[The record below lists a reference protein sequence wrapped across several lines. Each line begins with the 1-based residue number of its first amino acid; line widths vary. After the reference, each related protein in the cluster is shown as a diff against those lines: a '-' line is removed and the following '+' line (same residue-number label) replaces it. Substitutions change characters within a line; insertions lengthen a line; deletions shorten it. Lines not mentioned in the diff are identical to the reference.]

1 MPMQGGRSGTGL
13 SPLDKR
19 AFFSV
24 VPETIGETAWTPST
38 RTALSD
44 TPDLNRARGL
54 GDCSPALFHLESP
67 VSALPFPMITTP
79 FTRRQFLTATT
90 AGIAATKP
98 TETPRWPIGCFNRP
112 WTKWSFDDTLDAIK
126 AAGYTHTGL
135 LTPTKDD
142 VFTSANATPAYLAA
156 LKAKIAARGLK
167 VNMTALRVKTA
178 LPLAEALAD
187 TRAQIANGHTMGVEF
202 ALTFGEDKPERY
214 AHYFK
219 IMADAAA
226 FAQERGIKLVM
237 KPHGGGS
244 GSSAEIVAAIKQVGH
259 ANFKIWYDAGNIIYY
274 TGKDPVAE
282 LEPILPH
289 VTGFC
294 AKDCSVEPGA
304 DGKTKPDVMI
314 QFGTGKVDFAAVFK
328 KLKSGGFNGPI
339 MVEGCKIGATAAE
352 TTANARAN
360 RTFLEKVL
368 ATV

>member
-1 MPMQGGRSGTGL
+1 MNLP
-13 SPLDKR
+13 
-19 AFFSV
+19 
-24 VPETIGETAWTPST
+24 
-38 RTALSD
+38 
-44 TPDLNRARGL
+44 
-54 GDCSPALFHLESP
+54 P
-67 VSALPFPMITTP
+67 V
-79 FTRRQFLTATT
+79 TRRQFLTAAT
-90 AGIAATKP
+90 AGLAVGLLPRSALAAASAP
-98 TETPRWPIGCFNRP
+98 TRWPIGCFNRP
-112 WTKWSFDDTLDAIK
+112 WTKWSYDDTLDGTK
-126 AAGYTHTGL
+126 AAGYAITGL

-142 VFTSANATPAYLAA
+142 VFTSANATPEYLAA

-178 LPLAEALAD
+178 LPLAEAIAD
-187 TRAQIANGHTMGVEF
+187 TRQQIAHGHTMGVEF

-244 GSSAEIVAAIKQVGH
+244 GSSAEIVTAIKTVGH
-259 ANFKIWYDAGNIIYY
+259 ANFKIWYDAGNIVYY

-294 AKDCSVEPGA
+294 AKDCSVETAA
-304 DGKTKPDVMI
+304 DGKRKADVMI
-314 QFGTGKVDFAAVFK
+314 QFGTGLVDFAAVFK

-339 MVEGCKIGATAAE
+339 MVECCKIGATAAE
-352 TTANARAN
+352 TTANAKAN
-360 RTFLEKVL
+360 REFLEKVL